1 MVFKVKLSDRLETMK
16 TKLIIKYQHNINHYS
31 LVIPPSNARAD
42 VWKSETAI
50 KDPTCGAK
58 DSIFRP

>member
-1 MVFKVKLSDRLETMK
+1 MVDKIKPSDRLETMQ
-16 TKLIIKYQHNINHYS
+16 TKFIIKYQHNENHYS
-31 LVIPPSNARAD
+31 LVVPPSKARAD